1 MMANEQNLV
10 PMSSRTPRERRAIA
24 QKGNKRSTEVKRQR
38 RTFKKAVEWLVN
50 SDYKLSDGN
59 VVDYFKKNGVDI
71 SNLDTTQL
79 ATIGLWMGAVYGNAT
94 NYKTLMEANN
104 EVESENGETP
114 SVTVNIVDNSKLEK
128 ALYEED

>member
-1 MMANEQNLV
+1 MANEQNLV